1 MRTDLSNVTTDEMQQ
16 HVAMLEK
23 QHACASCGA
32 DRNKIVKM
40 FGFEQTLVR
49 HIRQNRLVKRD
60 SCIQCVEKH
69 IGKAL
74 VLYEELLAAT
84 ETNNVNVELNHLEI
98 IGNLQ
103 AATDEAEQW
112 TELHNRIDTAER
124 EYRYKGNGPDWVSL
138 AEAIAIVKTEQQLNR
153 TN

>member
-1 MRTDLSNVTTDEMQQ
+1 MFRTEGGIIEL
-16 HVAMLEK
+16 
-23 QHACASCGA
+23 
-32 DRNKIVKM
+32 
-40 FGFEQTLVR
+40 
-49 HIRQNRLVKRD
+49 IRELRLIKRD

-74 VLYEELLAAT
+74 VLYKELLTST

-112 TELHNRIDTAER
+112 PELYDAIDVAER
-124 EYRYKGNGPDWVSL
+124 GYRYKGEEPNWIEI
-138 AEAIAIVKTEQQLNR
+138 AEKIKAGKQLGQ
-153 TN
+153 TVL